1 MKKIIM
7 ILMFSIVSLF
17 AFEEL
22 TLDTFESKIKDKNVI
37 VDFYALWCGPC
48 KVIDKNLKDFNEI
61 KPNGVEIYKLN
72 VDNEP
77 MIAQKYKVNR
87 IPALLYFKNG
97 VHIKTT
103 LGVKTTKEILDT
115 TKKNFNLK

>member
-1 MKKIIM
+1 MKKII
-7 ILMFSIVSLF
+7 IIFMFSIVSLF

-37 VDFYALWCGPC
+37 VDFYAVWCGPC

-61 KPNGVEIYKLN
+61 KPDGVTIYKLN

-77 MIAQKYKVNR
+77 MVAQKYKVNR
-87 IPALLYFKNG
+87 IPSLLYFKNG
-97 VHIKTT
+97 SLVETT
-103 LGVKTTKEILDT
+103 LGVKTVGDILKT
-115 TKKNFNLK
+115 SKNSFDLK